1 MRRNA
6 LLLVTALVLAMFFI
20 GVVALQS
27 RLFILI
33 IPLIA
38 YLFAAILQRP
48 DQVSLSVNREIFPD
62 HAPQG
67 TPINVRLT
75 VTNQGAAIDEL
86 VLTEL
91 LPAGVKPTLGKSS
104 AVTGLAPQEKFVLE
118 YTIVAARGEYNYNV
132 SACARDF
139 LGFFE
144 TDAVYP
150 TAPHLVIYPRYP
162 KLERIKIRPPQTRGF
177 AGPIAARQGG
187 TGIDF
192 FGVREYQPG
201 DQQRQINWKLAARS
215 YNQLFTNVF
224 EQERV
229 ADIGLILDS
238 RQRIDVHSPAG
249 SLFEYSVG
257 AAAALAENFLDDGNR
272 VSLLLYGSG
281 LESVYPG
288 YGKIQLDRIL
298 RLLAKARPG
307 MNYALESLAY
317 MPTRFFPAKSQLI
330 LISPLEPE
338 DISVVIQMQAR
349 GYAVLLISP
358 DPVAYE
364 TMLYKNIS
372 SLAYRAAAAERHFML
387 QKVRRSG
394 IQVVNWQ
401 VDKPLEAEVRQ
412 ALISQPLTY
421 RAIGTG
427 LW

>member
-1 MRRNA
+1 
-6 LLLVTALVLAMFFI
+6 
-20 GVVALQS
+20 
-27 RLFILI
+27 LFILI
-33 IPLIA
+33 VPLIA
-38 YLFAAILQRP
+38 YLFSAILQRP
-48 DQVSLSVNREIFPD
+48 AQVSLSVDREIFPD

-67 TPINVRLT
+67 TPIHVRLT

-91 LPAGVKPTLGKSS
+91 LPNGVKPTLGKSS
-104 AVTGLAPQEKFVLE
+104 ALIGLAPQEKFAME
-118 YTIVAARGEYNYNV
+118 YTVEAARGEYNYNV

-144 TDAVYP
+144 KAAVYP

-192 FGVREYQPG
+192 FGVREYQAG

-215 YNQLFTNVF
+215 YNQLYTNVF

-238 RQRIDVHSPAG
+238 RQHIDVYSPAG